1 MGNKVRRLG
10 IKSGLTKKVANIFVA
25 IGDTHANEC
34 SIGGYFYEPKVS
46 MNLLRGKK

>member
-1 MGNKVRRLG
+1 MRMLRK
-10 IKSGLTKKVANIFVA
+10 KTGLTKKVANIFVA

-46 MNLLRGKK
+46 INLLKDKK